1 MPISHGDLLFKLIKS
16 LSKAEKRNFKLYVK
30 RIQSEGEVMFFQ
42 LFEVLEKQRV
52 YQETKAKTKLNDL
65 SKSQFSNLK
74 RHLYQHL
81 LTSLRLMH
89 LNKQLDI
96 QIREHIDYAYIL
108 YGKGLYIQSLK
119 ILSRAKALAI
129 NNHHN
134 LLLQEII
141 EFEKRI
147 ESHHIT
153 RTTTERMNKL
163 IAQAASQARVNTN
176 IIFLSNLKLELQR
189 LFINS
194 GHAKVEG
201 DRVRILEN
209 YGPRIRDY
217 KIDQL
222 SFFERVYYYQS
233 LYWLHYI
240 LGHFERCHYYAQEWV
255 GLYRESPNMMEED
268 VDIYMRGLHQLL
280 TSSLYTNNTE
290 VFRRTQSEF
299 EAFYQTYA
307 GQFNTNSKILAFLYR
322 YQAIFN
328 RALMEGDYESSIQLI
343 PIVREQLE
351 RYDDQL
357 DLHKIH
363 ILYYKIAAL
372 FLCNGQA
379 DYAVDY
385 LNLIINLKAGHL
397 REDIQAYARLL
408 FLMAHYDLKNEDI
421 MEYLITSTGRFLNKI
436 KDKSRLQALVLRFFR
451 QTIYKG
457 EPERLVL
464 LKALRE
470 NLELLSQDPFER
482 RGFVYLDMFRW
493 IDSKIQ
499 QLPITALVLHDFE
512 PAKDT

>member
-1 MPISHGDLLFKLIKS
+1 MPISQGDLLFKLIKS

-42 LFEVLEKQRV
+42 LFEVLEKQKV
-52 YQETKAKTKLNDL
+52 YEEGKAKMKLNDL
-65 SKSQFSNLK
+65 SKTQFSNLK

-96 QIREHIDYAYIL
+96 QIRELIDYAYIL

-119 ILSRAKALAI
+119 ILSRAKALAT

-163 IAQAASQARVNTN
+163 IHQAESQAKVNTS

-189 LFINS
+189 VFINK
-194 GHAKVEG
+194 GHAKAEM
-201 DRVRILEN
+201 DRVKILED

-217 KIDQL
+217 KIEQL
-222 SFFERVYYYQS
+222 SFFERVYYFQS

-240 LGHFERCHYYAQEWV
+240 LGHFERCHYYAGEWV
-255 GLYRESPNMMEED
+255 GLYQEAPNMMEED

-280 TSSLYTNNTE
+280 ITCLYTSNTHT
-290 VFRRTQSEF
+290 FKQTQAEL
-299 EAFYQTYA
+299 EQFYLQHQ
-307 GQFNTNSKILAFLYR
+307 GQFNTNSQILAFLYR
-322 YQAIFN
+322 YQAKFN
-328 RALMEGDYESSIQLI
+328 RALMEGDYESGIQLI
-343 PIVREQLE
+343 PEVKVQLDL
-351 RYDDQL
+351 YDNQL
-357 DLHKIH
+357 DLHKVH

-372 FLCNGQA
+372 YLCNGEA
-379 DYAVDY
+379 GTALDY

-397 REDIQAYARLL
+397 REDIQAYSRLL
-408 FLMAHYDLKNEDI
+408 FLMAHYDLRNEDI
-421 MEYLITSTGRFLNKI
+421 MEYLTTSTGRFFKKI
-436 KDKSRLQALVLRFFR
+436 QDKNRLQEVSLRFFK
-451 QTIYKG
+451 QAMYKG
-457 EPERLVL
+457 ERERLQ
-464 LKALRE
+464 
-470 NLELLSQDPFER
+470 LLSELRRKLEELSTDPFER
-482 RGFVYLDMFRW
+482 RGFVYLDLFRW
-493 IDSKIQ
+493 IDSKLKQ
-499 QLPITALVLHDFE
+499 QPIKSLELSD
-512 PAKDT
+512 

>member
-1 MPISHGDLLFKLIKS
+1 MPISQGDLLFKLIKS

-42 LFEVLEKQRV
+42 LFEVLEKQKL
-52 YQETKAKTKLNDL
+52 YEEAKAKMKLNGL
-65 SKSQFSNLK
+65 SKTQFSNLK

-96 QIREHIDYAYIL
+96 QIRELIDYAYIL

-119 ILSRAKALAI
+119 ILSRAKALAT

-163 IAQAASQARVNTN
+163 ISQAESQARVNTS

-189 LFINS
+189 LFINQ
-194 GHAKVEG
+194 GHAKMEM
-201 DRVRILEN
+201 DRVKILED

-217 KIDQL
+217 KMNKL

-240 LGHFERCHYYAQEWV
+240 LGHFERCHYYAEEWV

-280 TSSLYTNNTE
+280 TTSLYTSNSE
-290 VFRRTQSEF
+290 VFNRTQSELEQF
-299 EAFYQTYA
+299 HQEYA
-307 GQFNTNSKILAFLYR
+307 SQFNTNSKILAFLFR
-322 YQAIFN
+322 YQAKFN
-328 RALMEGDYESSIQLI
+328 RALMEGDYESGIQLI
-343 PIVREQLE
+343 PPVKKQLAQ
-351 RYDDQL
+351 YNDQL

-372 FLCNGQA
+372 YLCNDQA
-379 DYAVDY
+379 GAALDY

-421 MEYLITSTGRFLNKI
+421 MEYLTTSTGRFLNKI
-436 KDKSRLQALVLRFFR
+436 QDKSRLQEVVLRFFK
-451 QTIYKG
+451 QTMYKG
-457 EPERLVL
+457 EAERMEL
-464 LKALRE
+464 LQTLRE

-493 IDSKIQ
+493 IDSKLTQ
-499 QLPITALVLHDFE
+499 KPISALALS
-512 PAKDT
+512 

>member
-1 MPISHGDLLFKLIKS
+1 MPISQGDLLFKLIKS

-42 LFEVLEKQRV
+42 LFEVLEKQKV
-52 YQETKAKTKLNDL
+52 YEEEKAKMKLNDL
-65 SKSQFSNLK
+65 SKTQFSNLK

-96 QIREHIDYAYIL
+96 QIRELIDYAYIL

-119 ILSRAKALAI
+119 ILSRAKALAT

-163 IAQAASQARVNTN
+163 IHQAESQAKVNTS

-189 LFINS
+189 VFINK
-194 GHAKVEG
+194 GHAKVEM
-201 DRVRILEN
+201 DRVKILED

-217 KIDQL
+217 KIEKL
-222 SFFERVYYYQS
+222 SFFERVYYFQS

-240 LGHFERCHYYAQEWV
+240 LGHFERCHYYAGEWV
-255 GLYRESPNMMEED
+255 GLYREAPNMMEED

-280 TSSLYTNNTE
+280 TTCLYTNNAKI
-290 VFRRTQSEF
+290 FKQTQAEL
-299 EAFYQTYA
+299 EAFYGQYES
-307 GQFNTNSKILAFLYR
+307 QFNTNSQILAFLYR
-322 YQAIFN
+322 YQAKFN
-328 RALMEGDYESSIQLI
+328 RALMEGDYESGIQLI
-343 PIVREQLE
+343 PEVQAQLDL
-351 RYDDQL
+351 YGSQL

-363 ILYYKIAAL
+363 ILYYKMAAL
-372 FLCNGQA
+372 YLCNGEA
-379 DYAVDY
+379 GAALDY

-397 REDIQAYARLL
+397 REDIQAYSRLL
-408 FLMAHYDLKNEDI
+408 FLMAHYDLRNEDI
-421 MEYLITSTGRFLNKI
+421 MEYLTSSTGRFLNKI
-436 KDKSRLQALVLRFFR
+436 QDKSRLQEVSLRFFK
-451 QTIYKG
+451 QAIYKG
-457 EPERLVL
+457 DQERLKL
-464 LKALRE
+464 LAELRDKLKE
-470 NLELLSQDPFER
+470 ISVDPFER
-482 RGFVYLDMFRW
+482 RGFVYLDLFRW
-493 IDSKIQ
+493 IDSKLTQ
-499 QLPITALVLHDFE
+499 QPIKSLALSH
-512 PAKDT
+512 